1 MAHSFKN
8 GIQYADVISR
18 HQPHVLKGNRVDST
32 HHGKDLHPRK
42 YGVEDLRRECDKSDM
57 GTNGREKLFPED
69 LKYPKV

>member
-32 HHGKDLHPRK
+32 HPRK

-69 LKYPKV
+69 LKFPKV

>member
-8 GIQYADVISR
+8 GIQYADVITR
-18 HQPHVLKGNRVDST
+18 HQPHVLKGDRVAST

-57 GTNGREKLFPED
+57 
-69 LKYPKV
+69 